1 MNKKMFIVSRN
12 KGEAL
17 ELSAQN
23 KTVGFINENKI
34 IFYPDNVAIEMKDS
48 ETLLNDLNS
57 HDIVEICDN
66 GKLYKWYSSKD
77 GDAGLATTPKCNSN
91 CIMCPA
97 FDFERQKNPEM
108 NMDDMLNFIR
118 LFPKNLYHFTITGG
132 EPTLIG
138 ESQFCQIL
146 KTVSETLPYTE
157 VLLLTNGRSLARENF
172 FKNIFTVAPK
182 KFRIAIPIH
191 GSNAKKHDYIVQSE
205 NAFEQTMKGISNV
218 LKSGIFLELRI
229 VVSKLNKDD
238 ITNIAKL
245 IVEKFPNVGIVHFI
259 GLEMR
264 GNCIMYKEDT
274 IISYEEAFNSS
285 KEAVDILLKSGINVG
300 LYNFPYCM
308 IDRYYWPIAQKSIS
322 AYKSKFY
329 PECNECILKEQCCGL
344 FTTSK
349 AFLKPKVTPIGGKY
363 D

>member
-1 MNKKMFIVSRN
+1 MNKKMFVVSRD
-12 KGEAL
+12 KKEAL
-17 ELSAQN
+17 ELSSQN
-23 KTVGFINENKI
+23 KNVGYIKENNI
-34 IFYPDNVAIEMKDS
+34 TFYPDDISIVMKES

-77 GDAGLATTPKCNSN
+77 GDAGIATTPKCNSN

-108 NMDDMLNFIR
+108 DINDMINFIR
-118 LFPKNLYHFTITGG
+118 LFPKSLYHFTITGG

-138 ESQFCQIL
+138 EEHFCKVL

-157 VLLLTNGRSLARENF
+157 VLLLTNGRSLAKENF
-172 FKNIFTVAPK
+172 FKHIIKVLPNN
-182 KFRIAIPIH
+182 FRIAIPIH
-191 GSNAKKHDYIVQSE
+191 GSDAQKHDYIVQSE
-205 NAFEQTMKGISNV
+205 NAFDQTLKGIYNV
-218 LKSGIFLELRI
+218 LKAGIFLELRI

-245 IVEKFPNVGIVHFI
+245 IIDKFPEVGIVHFI

-264 GNCIMYKEDT
+264 GNCIIYKDDT
-274 IISYEEAFNSS
+274 IISYEEAFKSS
-285 KEAVDILLKSGINVG
+285 AIAIDMLLNAGINVG

-329 PECNECILKEQCCGL
+329 EECNECIMKEQCCGL